1 MKIQVWVRDR
11 AIIEGW
17 RQAAELEGMTLSAWL
32 RRAAERARMDE
43 GEARLRQARRD
54 ERALQVRAGVGF

>member
-32 RRAAERARMDE
+32 RRAAERARSAE
-43 GEARLRQARRD
+43 SGARSLLAWCEDRPDSGQCSD
-54 ERALQVRAGVGF
+54 P